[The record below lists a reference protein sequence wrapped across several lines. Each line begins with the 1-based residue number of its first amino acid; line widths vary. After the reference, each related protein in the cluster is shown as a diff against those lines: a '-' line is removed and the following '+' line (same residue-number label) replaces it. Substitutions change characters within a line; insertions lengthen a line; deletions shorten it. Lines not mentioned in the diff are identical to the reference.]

1 MRFPKFWGFRKSPPK
16 DEASLEDKKKKP
28 EIPISPGRVSVEEDD
43 SLFLSLK
50 GQTKMV
56 EPSFRVEVIKLIR
69 DLYKVNPDV
78 SIALQDM
85 FKLANTGHNV
95 TFPNNTDEEAEK
107 MRDHLSECT
116 KRWSQY
122 TAGVNGLVNKM
133 MVQLLVGGAISVEG
147 VPNEDLSGL
156 ATILFLKPENIIFKR
171 ETNGVYSPYQRNTNA
186 LIKNG
191 QYIKLNPETYFYA
204 GMYNDTDEPYGIPP
218 FMSALDSLKGQHD
231 MKINFKHIME
241 ICGMVGFLE
250 AKMAKSDQRPNES
263 IQAYEARLNRDLIRL
278 KKNLKEGMKEG
289 IVTGY
294 IDDHEFNLN
303 STTKE
308 LGNIEIPW
316 NMNQQS
322 VANGLGVNGSIIGVN
337 GVTGDGANG
346 TMLSKMISQLKN
358 MQMITGYILTRLY
371 ELELR
376 LAGFNNKGIRITWGT
391 STISDEVKVQ
401 QGLQYKIQNLDLL
414 YKAGIISQEQYA
426 WEMGYDSPDEDE
438 PRLSLEDQNGVNN
451 DPQEAT
457 KKKQRQSDKNQSAR
471 RSRDKGSSSGR
482 RNDQNSKPR

>member
-1 MRFPKFWGFRKSPPK
+1 MKLPKFWRRKSPPTQPTPLK
-16 DEASLEDKKKKP
+16 EDRHKP
-28 EIPISPGRVSVEEDD
+28 ETPISPGRVSVDEDD
-43 SLFLSLK
+43 SIFLSLR

-85 FKLANTGHNV
+85 FKLANTGHNI
-95 TFPNNTDEEAEK
+95 TFPNNTDDQAEK
-107 MRDHLSECT
+107 MRDHLNDVT
-116 KRWSQY
+116 KRWSRY
-122 TAGVNGLVNKM
+122 TAGIDGLVNKM
-133 MVQLLVGGAISVEG
+133 MVQLMVGGAVSVEG
-147 VPNEDLSGL
+147 VPNQDLSGL
-156 ATILFLKPENIIFKR
+156 STVLFLKPENIIFRR
-171 ETNGVYSPYQRNTNA
+171 EADGVYSPYQRNTNA
-186 LIKNG
+186 LIRQG

-204 GMYNDTDEPYGIPP
+204 SMYNDLDEPYGVPP
-218 FMSALDSLKGQHD
+218 FMAALDSLKGQHD
-231 MKINFKHIME
+231 MRINFKHIME

-250 AKMAKSDQRPNES
+250 AKMQKSEQRPNES
-263 IQAYEARLNRDLIRL
+263 IKAYESRLYRELLLL
-278 KKNLKEGMKEG
+278 KKNLKEGMKDG

-294 IDDHEFNLN
+294 IDDHEFKLN

-322 VANGLGVNGSIIGVN
+322 VANGLGVNGNIIGVN
-337 GVTGDGANG
+337 GVTGDGASG

-358 MQMITGYILTRLY
+358 IQMIVGYILTRLY

-376 LAGFNNKGIRITWGT
+376 LAGFDCKGIRITWGT
-391 STISDEVKVQ
+391 STVSDEVKVQ

-414 YKAGIISQEQYA
+414 YKAGIIGQSQYA
-426 WEMGYDSPDEDE
+426 WEMGYDSPDQDE
-438 PRLSLEDQNGVNN
+438 PRLSLEDQNGVHN
-451 DPQEAT
+451 DPQEFT
-457 KKKQRQSDKNQSAR
+457 KKKQRQDDKNQSAR